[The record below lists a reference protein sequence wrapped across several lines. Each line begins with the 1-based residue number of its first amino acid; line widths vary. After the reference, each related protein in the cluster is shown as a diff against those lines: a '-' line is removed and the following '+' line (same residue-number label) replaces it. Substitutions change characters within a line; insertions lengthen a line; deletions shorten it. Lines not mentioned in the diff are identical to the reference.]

1 MEHKIWFDDEHQLIQ
16 IKIKGEYTTEET
28 LYHGKKCI
36 ELLEG
41 KPFRQMIV
49 DLREFT
55 NMESRE
61 TRSASNKMLNQAGIT
76 DVAYVGANAA
86 ARMIAKV
93 MMKLGS
99 LKAEADFFKDFNE
112 AVKWIKKRREQL

>member
-93 MMKLGS
+93 LMKLGS